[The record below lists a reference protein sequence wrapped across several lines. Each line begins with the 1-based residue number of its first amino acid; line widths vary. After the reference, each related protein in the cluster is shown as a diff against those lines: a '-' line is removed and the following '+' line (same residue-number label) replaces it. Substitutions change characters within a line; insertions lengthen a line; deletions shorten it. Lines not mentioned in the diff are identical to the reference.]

1 MLHFKH
7 SFFDFNSKSYLAW
20 LYLTAI
26 YQVGYMKKI
35 VGVLFL
41 LFFSLKATSQET
53 LPIYA
58 DYLSDNVYLLHPAA
72 AGIGECGKIR
82 FTARQQWFGV
92 DDAPSLQTLSYHAK
106 AGNESNSGY
115 GFILFNDSNGYHSQ
129 IGFQGT
135 YAYHL
140 NMGNDNL
147 FNQLSFGLSM
157 SVVQNQVDQRTF
169 SGDRADVI
177 SQVIESDFYFNAD
190 FGMAYHYKGFASYFT
205 VKNLFLAAKGNLN
218 PNFESLN
225 LRNYILGA
233 SYFFG
238 EEDVLQYEPSLM
250 FQYKELTGEKIAD
263 INFKVYKKIRNTQFW
278 AALSYRSSFD
288 GSVFGEAQYF
298 TPIVGVNFD
307 RFMVAYT
314 YTQQTGDIVFSN
326 GGFHQ
331 ISLGM
336 NILCRKRR
344 ASACPNINGGL
355 F

>member
-1 MLHFKH
+1 MKYFKR
-7 SFFDFNSKSYLAW
+7 SFFDFNSIYYLAW
-20 LYLTAI
+20 LSLKAFYL
-26 YQVGYMKKI
+26 VRSMKKI
-35 VGVLFL
+35 VVLL
-41 LFFSLKATSQET
+41 ILGLSLRVSAQET

-72 AGIGECGKIR
+72 AGVGECGKIR

-106 AGNESNSGY
+106 TGNDSNSAY

-129 IGFQGT
+129 IGLQGT

-140 NMGNDNL
+140 NMGSESL

-157 SVVQNQVDQRTF
+157 SFVQNQVDQRTF
-169 SGDRADVI
+169 RFDREVA
-177 SQVIESDFYFNAD
+177 QVIESNFYYNAD

-205 VKNLFLAAKGNLN
+205 IKNLFLAAKDGLN
-218 PNFESLN
+218 DNFESLN
-225 LRNYILGA
+225 LRNYILGG

-238 EEDVLQYEPSLM
+238 EKDVLQYEPSVM
-250 FQYKELTGEKIAD
+250 FQYKEQTGEKVAD
-263 INFKVYKKIRNTQFW
+263 INFKVYKMIRNTQFW
-278 AALSYRSSFD
+278 AALSYRTSFD

-298 TPIVGVNFD
+298 TPIVGVNFKK
-307 RFMVAYT
+307 FMVSYT

-344 ASACPNINGGL
+344 ASACPNINGSL